1 LERGLYDGARPE
13 CSTVTVVFE
22 LQIERPAP
30 GARDAAKNLHQQLR
44 EAIIDGRLAAGAR
57 LPPTRLSLQCFGVS
71 RNTLTEVYER
81 LLDEEMIT
89 TRRGAGTY
97 VAARQGRSRAQDAR
111 EIAPPP
117 GRQLNP
123 FWLSEDVRSAMGFW
137 DDSTD
142 IVARPTVVDFRP
154 AQVDSR
160 EFPHATFRRL
170 MAQQLRALDRRPPSA
185 RGPRGNQGNRSLRAA
200 VAHHI
205 ALTRAVACTPDEIV
219 VTAGAQQAFD
229 LLARVLVIPG
239 STVVAVE
246 DPGYPPM
253 RVAFAAAGA
262 RIAPVPIDDEGLRVD
277 AIPHDAR
284 VVCLCPSH
292 QFPIGVT
299 MSARRRA
306 ELLAFARS
314 TGAVIVEDDYDGEFR
329 LEGSPLPA
337 LRTLDAADVVCYVG
351 TFSKC
356 MLPSL
361 RLGFVIPPAWMRD
374 ALTAAKNCADWHCP
388 TATQLGVAAFMHEG
402 HLARHIRR
410 MRGIYAARKH
420 HLWRSLEADFAGLL
434 TPVPSG
440 YGMHVC
446 ALATNGLDVEQL
458 CARAHADGVEL
469 HSLSRYYIGTATR
482 AGLVFGLGTS
492 DEAAIDRG
500 LRSLRK
506 AANGSLTR

>member
-1 LERGLYDGARPE
+1 MGAAE
-13 CSTVTVVFE
+13 TVVFE

-30 GARDAAKNLHQQLR
+30 GARDAAKSLHQQLR
-44 EAIIDGRLAAGAR
+44 QAIIDGRLAAGAR

-71 RNTLTEVYER
+71 RNTLAEVYER

-97 VAARQGRSRAQDAR
+97 VAARRGRSPTRHDGR
-111 EIAPPP
+111 ETPPP
-117 GRQLNP
+117 ASRQLNP

-137 DDSTD
+137 DDLTD
-142 IVARPTVVDFRP
+142 IAARRTVVDFRP

-185 RGPRGNQGNRSLRAA
+185 RGPSGNQGNRGLRAA
-200 VAHHI
+200 IAHHI
-205 ALTRAVACTPDEIV
+205 ALTRAVACASDEIV

-262 RIAPVPIDDEGLRVD
+262 SVVPVPIDEEGLRVD
-277 AIPHDAR
+277 AIPRDAR

-314 TGAVIVEDDYDGEFR
+314 TGAVVVEDDYDGEFR

-361 RLGFVIPPAWMRD
+361 RLGFVIPPAWMLD
-374 ALTAAKNCADWHCP
+374 AATAAKNCADWHCP
-388 TATQLGVAAFMHEG
+388 TATQLGVAAFMQEG

-410 MRGIYAARKH
+410 MRGIYAARKQ

-434 TPVPSG
+434 TPVPSS

-446 ALATNGLDVEQL
+446 ALTTNGLDVEPL
-458 CARAHADGVEL
+458 CAHLRADGVEL
-469 HSLSRYYIGTATR
+469 HSLSRYHLGTPTR

-492 DEAAIDRG
+492 DEAAINRG
-500 LRSLRK
+500 LRLLRK
-506 AANGSLTR
+506 AANGLFSR

>member
-1 LERGLYDGARPE
+1 MEPYDGARPE
-13 CSTVTVVFE
+13 RSTVTVVFE

-44 EAIIDGRLAAGAR
+44 QAIIDGRLAAGAR

-89 TRRGAGTY
+89 ARRGAGTY
-97 VAARQGRSRAQDAR
+97 VAARRERSRTQQDAR
-111 EIAPPP
+111 EIPPPP
-117 GRQLNP
+117 GRELNP
-123 FWLSEDVRSAMGFW
+123 FWLSEHVRSAMGFW

-142 IVARPTVVDFRP
+142 VAARPTIADFRP

-185 RGPRGNQGNRSLRAA
+185 RGPHGNQGNRGLRAA
-200 VAHHI
+200 IAHHI
-205 ALTRAVACTPDEIV
+205 ALTRAVACAPDEIV

-262 RIAPVPIDDEGLRVD
+262 RVAPVPIDDEGLLVD
-277 AIPHDAR
+277 AIPRDAR

-306 ELLAFARS
+306 ELLAFARG

-361 RLGFVIPPAWMRD
+361 RLGFVIPPEWMRD
-374 ALTAAKNCADWHCP
+374 AVTVAKNCADWHCP
-388 TATQLGVAAFMHEG
+388 TATQLGVAAFMQEG

-410 MRGIYAARKH
+410 MRGIYASRKH
-420 HLWRSLEADFAGLL
+420 HLWRKLETDFAGLL
-434 TPVPSG
+434 TPVPSS

-446 ALATNGLDVEQL
+446 ALTTNGFEVEQL
-458 CARAHADGVEL
+458 CARVRADGVEL
-469 HSLSRYYIGTATR
+469 HSLSRYYAGTATR
-482 AGLVFGLGTS
+482 VGLVFGLGTS
-492 DEAAIDRG
+492 DEAAINRG

-506 AANGSLTR
+506 AANGSFMP